1 MGVELRIETTNL
13 ALEKNMAP
21 WLKEILSLVLPFR
34 NEVLSAGE
42 DGCVAQTDL
51 RTDTS
56 NVIVERDKA
65 LYSIDTDYNNY
76 IILSGVCGLGQ
87 IGHFY
92 EK

>member
-1 MGVELRIETTNL
+1 M
-13 ALEKNMAP
+13 
-21 WLKEILSLVLPFR
+21 LPFR

-56 NVIVERDKA
+56 NVIVEQDKA